1 MVFLANDALLITDD
15 LQVFAI
21 PNGAYVSQ
29 DASTS
34 SPVIYEDP
42 EDVLN
47 ESGINQEDYMQP
59 FSVTIPYVSQD
70 ARASSA
76 ISLAVYEDPETVAN
90 ESGINQEDYMQPFS
104 VTIPNEAYVSQ
115 DARASS
121 AISLAVY
128 EDPETVANESGINL
142 AEYLPPFS
150 SNEAYISHDASS
162 VIEETSGTN
171 LSG

>member
-1 MVFLANDALLITDD
+1 M
-15 LQVFAI
+15 FAI
-21 PNGAYVSQ
+21 PKGDYVSQ

-42 EDVLN
+42 EDVL
-47 ESGINQEDYMQP
+47 
-59 FSVTIPYVSQD
+59 
-70 ARASSA
+70 
-76 ISLAVYEDPETVAN
+76 N

-142 AEYLPPFS
+142 AEYLPPLS
-150 SNEAYISHDASS
+150 SNEAPS
-162 VIEETSGTN
+162 VIKETSGTN

>member
-1 MVFLANDALLITDD
+1 M
-15 LQVFAI
+15 FAI
-21 PNGAYVSQ
+21 PKGDYVSQ

-42 EDVLN
+42 GDVL
-47 ESGINQEDYMQP
+47 
-59 FSVTIPYVSQD
+59 
-70 ARASSA
+70 
-76 ISLAVYEDPETVAN
+76 N

-115 DARASS
+115 DAHASS

-142 AEYLPPFS
+142 AEYLPPLS